1 MSIAG
6 LALPDVIGA
15 VVGFILTLA
24 VFTYVI
30 GDNVLF
36 RLSIHLFIGAA
47 AGYAAVIAITS
58 VIWPQLVLP
67 LLTGT
72 PTERLFALVP
82 LVLSISLIL
91 KVAPSVARLGNP
103 AMAYLVGVGVAAA
116 IGGAVMGTIFPQ
128 VAASTNLFDLSA
140 LQEDSGWVWAVLK
153 GSIVLVGTITTLVY
167 FHYGARPKLNQTA
180 QRPVWIEW
188 LAWVGQIFIA
198 ITLGSIFAG
207 VYSAALS
214 ALVERLHFI
223 SSMLAAFLP

>member
-36 RLSIHLFIGAA
+36 RMSIHLFIGAA

-140 LQEDSGWVWAVLK
+140 LQGDSGWVWAVLK